1 MMRSLAMSRVS
12 LAAVAAAFLSGC
24 LVSEEPVLDA
34 SNGRAT
40 PLPPGSY
47 VMCQPDDGE
56 DDCAPFEIMHD
67 ATGLYLFT
75 PVDEPSAEMRFRRI
89 GRKGYAV
96 QSQEDDGYAYY
107 YGRGD
112 AREFRL
118 TMMMCSALPEAL
130 RARLISRGDLEAEE
144 GDAEVCTVKTRR
156 GLTDAARAYHRG
168 DAISDDGEELAIV
181 FTPAPEQP

>member
-1 MMRSLAMSRVS
+1 MMRSLAMLR
-12 LAAVAAAFLSGC
+12 AGFTAAAAALLAGC

-40 PLPPGSY
+40 PLPQGAY
-47 VMCQPDDGE
+47 VMCEVGEDE
-56 DDCAPFEIMHD
+56 DDCAPFEITHD
-67 ATGLYLFT
+67 ASGLYRFA
-75 PVDEPSAEMRFRRI
+75 PVDEAPAEMRFRRI

-96 QSQEDDGYAYY
+96 QSEEDEGYAYY

-118 TMMMCSALPEAL
+118 TMMMCSDLPDGL
-130 RARLISRGDLEAEE
+130 RARLIDRGDLEPEE
-144 GDAEVCTVKTRR
+144 GDADVCAVKTRR